1 MPRVALIAGIVLILA
16 TFSAMGNV
24 YAQDT
29 STASLL
35 SQTETNSQ
43 SIDNLSSGQF
53 QIWRNGELIA
63 APNHD
68 DNSMLEIIVEFHK
81 PALLAQVKKGN
92 HASAKY
98 SAIQAI
104 QSEHIQFEEDL
115 RSLVSHASGGASKAT
130 GISAKQH
137 FMQVYNGVAMSV
149 PRWMVRQIQAL
160 DYVKR
165 VVEDGEM
172 FASKL
177 SPVADFSLREAA
189 RSTNAGA
196 TLGGTGEGIRIAIID
211 TGIDYTH
218 PALGGGFG
226 DAFKVKQG
234 YDFVNDDED
243 PLDDNGHGTHVAG
256 IAGGAGIDWEGVA
269 PGAELYAYKVLD
281 QDGAG
286 RDTWVLAAIERALDP
301 DQNPDTDD
309 AVDIINLSLGGSA
322 GGDSQNPVT
331 LAVENAIKAGVV
343 CVVAAGNAGY
353 KGKATIAAPG
363 NALSAITVG
372 AITDEGLIAP
382 FSAQGPT
389 GSVKSTSLPR
399 FGMKPDVFAPG
410 VAINSTWLD
419 GTFKEMDG
427 TSMATPHMAGMAAR
441 ILQSNE
447 DWSPAQVKAAL
458 VQLADEEGKMPWLQE
473 NGRVNVLPA
482 KELSVLVTPSRF
494 DFGLIDVGQDVWS
507 HSDTLTLH
515 NFDDE
520 PQSYDLTS
528 YGDYPGSINLA
539 FSSPSVTVQP
549 GESESV
555 SFTITGPFASLPKK
569 AFPDAYVGTIQ
580 ANTQGNSF
588 SIPFSFF
595 NPGQARLSL
604 KESAD
609 VLFLL
614 GEEEDHEFS
623 FFDTAGEVYLF
634 LPSDRYDAIAQFGGG
649 SHIVVKEDIFGEGA
663 LETSIAKSDAV
674 HAVALNPL
682 DVSEKPLTHVS
693 GMHAITHKASGFSI
707 VRQGGFLSM
716 AATLPAVQYFSD
728 LSDGYKIELKITGF
742 SEVGDYY
749 ELPFSVDEGITQD
762 VHLINAP
769 EEMVQVNYHYSVP
782 DAYEKLFFVPWS
794 YSTMGIG
801 RRSTISAKLDL
812 NEGSPFILYPPF
824 KQSVYLMA
832 PPSAAYSWQ
841 GHFHTL
847 HTEDFSLYNLATHV
861 SDITL
866 LETDEI
872 RVQTNGLLQIGDAH
886 PVTYD
891 ASQPL
896 DLYPG
901 EGLMRWAGQMDN
913 SSTKIKI
920 KEAPGGGYFINEQ
933 GDLSPH
939 SFSMKVFAG
948 EEQILADSLFNVPN
962 LPVARWLGE
971 SQVSVEPGAYKVII
985 EDSFASPGGWLSRAE
1000 AVLEFRTDLADANPP
1015 KISQVYITS
1024 DGKPARVLHP
1034 ARSHAIELNIE
1045 EVCSWCNESTKVA
1058 HTGLE
1063 IRAVQDTLWK
1073 PLVLESEGA
1082 HLRATLPE
1090 GLKEAFY
1097 AMRIAAGDDSN
1108 NKLTYT
1114 LEPAFELGVS
1124 QVPLLQEPVMGQ
1136 GDVALSPIFTWQSIQ
1151 DAEYYQIQLAA
1162 DETFS
1167 QILQE
1172 KEAPAMT
1179 QVLLASLEEGQRYYW
1194 RVRAKTM
1201 TGYMPW
1207 SQPSWFDTVSD
1218 VIIGGEEITPETFQF
1233 DPVFPNPARTEASV
1247 QFSLPEVS
1255 AVKLEL
1261 FDVLGRRIQVLDE
1274 SMRPAGRYLHRFN
1287 AALLAEGTYIIRIQ
1301 AGSFLGTHTF
1311 VKK

>member
-1 MPRVALIAGIVLILA
+1 MQRNALIAGIVLILA
-16 TFSAMGNV
+16 VFNARGNA
-24 YAQDT
+24 YAQNT
-29 STASLL
+29 STSPLP
-35 SQTETNSQ
+35 SQSETNS
-43 SIDNLSSGQF
+43 LSGGDHSSPQF

-63 APNHD
+63 APNHGD
-68 DNSMLEIIVEFHK
+68 AAMLEIIVEFHQ
-81 PALLAQVKKGN
+81 PPLLAQANSNNRATAKS
-92 HASAKY
+92 SALQ
-98 SAIQAI
+98 SI
-104 QSEHIQFEEDL
+104 QSEHSRFEEDL
-115 RSLVSHASGGASKAT
+115 RRLINESGASASKAA
-130 GISAKQH
+130 GISTKQH
-137 FMQVYNGVAMSV
+137 FTRAYNGVAMSV
-149 PRWMVRQIQAL
+149 PQWMARQIQSL

-165 VVEDGEM
+165 VVKDGEM
-172 FASKL
+172 FASALGPIADL
-177 SPVADFSLREAA
+177 SLSTAA
-189 RSTNAGA
+189 RRINAGV

-226 DAFKVKQG
+226 EAFKVTQG
-234 YDFVNDDED
+234 YDFVNDDAD

-256 IAGGAGIDWEGVA
+256 IAGGADVDWQGVA

-301 DQNPDTDD
+301 DQNPATDD

-363 NALSAITVG
+363 NALTAITVG
-372 AITDEGLIAP
+372 AITDEGHVAP

-399 FGMKPDVFAPG
+399 FGVKPDLFAPG

-447 DWSPAQVKAAL
+447 NWSPAQVKAAL

-473 NGRVNVLPA
+473 DGRVNVLPA
-482 KELSVLVTPSRF
+482 KELSVLMTPSRF
-494 DFGLIDVGQDVWS
+494 DFGLVDVSHDVWS

-520 PQSYDLTS
+520 AKSYDLTS
-528 YGDYPGSINLA
+528 FGDYPGSVDLT
-539 FSSPSVTVQP
+539 FSSTSVTIQP
-549 GESESV
+549 GESQSV

-569 AFPDAYVGTIQ
+569 AFPNAYMGTIE
-580 ANTQGNSF
+580 ASASDERL

-614 GEEEDHEFS
+614 GGEEGHEFS

-634 LPSDRYDAIAQFGGG
+634 LPDDRYDAIVQFGGG
-649 SHIVVKEDIFGEGA
+649 SHIVVKEDIFGGGA

-674 HAVALNPL
+674 HKVLLDPL
-682 DVSEKPLTHVS
+682 DIHEKPLMHVS

-707 VRQGGFLSM
+707 VKQGGFLSM
-716 AATLPAVQYFSD
+716 AATLPAVQHFSGFGE
-728 LSDGYKIELKITGF
+728 GYKVEIKATGF
-742 SEVGDYY
+742 SEAGDYY
-749 ELPFSVDEGITQD
+749 ELPFGIDDGITGD
-762 VHLINAP
+762 VLLANAP
-769 EEMVQVNYHYSVP
+769 EEMTQVNYHYSVP
-782 DAYEKLFFVPWS
+782 EAHDKLYFVPWS
-794 YSTMGIG
+794 YNTMGAS
-801 RRSTISAKLDL
+801 RRSAISAKLDL

-824 KQSVYLMA
+824 NQSVYLMA
-832 PPSAAYSWQ
+832 SPSAAYSWQ

-861 SDITL
+861 SEVTL

-872 RVQTNGLLQIGDAH
+872 RVMADGSLQIGHDN

-891 ASQPL
+891 AGQPL

-913 SSTKIKI
+913 SSTKIKF
-920 KEAPGGGYFINEQ
+920 KEASGGGYFINEQ
-933 GDLSPH
+933 GDLDPR
-939 SFSMKVFAG
+939 SFSLKIFAG

-971 SQVSVEPGAYKVII
+971 SQVSVEPGAYKVIL
-985 EDSFASPGGWLSRAE
+985 EDTFASPGGWFSRAE

-1015 KISQVYITS
+1015 KISQVFITS

-1034 ARSHAIELNIE
+1034 ARSHAIEMNIE
-1045 EVCSWCNESTKVA
+1045 EVCSWCTESTEVA
-1058 HTGLE
+1058 HVKLE
-1063 IRAVQDTLWK
+1063 IRAAQDSLWK
-1073 PLVLESEGA
+1073 PLELVSTGTQ
-1082 HLRATLPE
+1082 LRAALPE

-1097 AMRIAAGDDSN
+1097 AMRITASDASD

-1124 QVPLLQEPVMGQ
+1124 QVPFLQEPVMSQ
-1136 GDVALSPIFTWQSIQ
+1136 EDVGLSPIFTWQSIQ
-1151 DAEYYQIQLAA
+1151 DAEFYQIQLAA
-1162 DETFS
+1162 DEAFT
-1167 QILQE
+1167 QILHE

-1179 QVLLASLEEGQRYYW
+1179 KVLLASLEEGQRYYW

-1207 SQPSWFDTVSD
+1207 SQPSWFDTVSN
-1218 VIIGGEEITPETFQF
+1218 VTISGGETMPDAFQL
-1233 DPVFPNPARTEASV
+1233 DPVFPNPVRHEASV
-1247 QFSLPEVS
+1247 AFSIPEVS
-1255 AVKLEL
+1255 TIKLEV
-1261 FDVLGRRIQVLDE
+1261 FDLLGRRVQVLDE
-1274 SMRPAGRYLHRFN
+1274 SMRPAGRYVQRFN
-1287 AALLAEGTYIIRIQ
+1287 TAALAEGTYIIRIQ
-1301 AGSFLGTHTF
+1301 AGSFIGTHTF
-1311 VKK
+1311 VKM